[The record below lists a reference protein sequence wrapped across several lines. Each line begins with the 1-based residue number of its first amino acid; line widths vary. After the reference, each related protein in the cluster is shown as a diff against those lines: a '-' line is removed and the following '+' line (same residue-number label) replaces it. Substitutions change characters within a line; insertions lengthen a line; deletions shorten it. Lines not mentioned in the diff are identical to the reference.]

1 MGFPSVHG
9 VVRFRTILKRRT
21 SSAGACFRSCL
32 IRTVSRRSIPAFL
45 RSYLRP
51 SRALHRRK
59 TRRTLRAACLISRPS
74 WRIQRASGNQGNAP
88 AAVGNTSETTMPLE
102 RATMPLE
109 RVNGPGGRETPP
121 RFRNGRESSLAR
133 VASAENSENG
143 AADCGKLSP
152 LVLKTPLRPSC
163 LPVSRTPGS
172 KVGEDAQRGRQHSS
186 KGRLYEYSAENR
198 VSRWETTNA
207 LLLENDPKT
216 GGLQGEQFG
225 SGGGDSEGK
234 RPT

>member
-1 MGFPSVHG
+1 MFSIVSPSGFLLSRHAPSITRQRRHRKPWTVSGCMGFPSVHG

-51 SRALHRRK
+51 SRALHRPEK
-59 TRRTLRAACLISRPS
+59 SGTLRAACLISRPS

-109 RVNGPGGRETPP
+109 RVNGPGGHRYRPASETAGNHPSRALHRP
-121 RFRNGRESSLAR
+121 KTPKMAR
-133 VASAENSENG
+133 PIVENSP
-143 AADCGKLSP
+143 AC
-152 LVLKTPLRPSC
+152 
-163 LPVSRTPGS
+163 
-172 KVGEDAQRGRQHSS
+172 
-186 KGRLYEYSAENR
+186 
-198 VSRWETTNA
+198 
-207 LLLENDPKT
+207 LENTSAAVVSPRLQDSRQQGR
-216 GGLQGEQFG
+216 GGCTEGEAA
-225 SGGGDSEGK
+225 
-234 RPT
+234 